1 MKETY
6 SIGDTAKIT
15 GVSQKQIRS
24 WEACGLI
31 PEASR
36 IISGVRAYRRFTLEH
51 IEIISN
57 IKMYLDQGFTLAMA
71 AFKTSE
77 KSLMLK
83 EDTDNE

>member
-24 WEACGLI
+24 WEAGGLI

-36 IISGVRAYRRFTLEH
+36 MISGDRAYRRFTLEH

-57 IKMYLDQGFTLAMA
+57 IKLYLDQGYTLAMA
-71 AFKTSE
+71 VKKATGV
-77 KSLMLK
+77 
-83 EDTDNE
+83 DYQGGNHHA